1 MVIII
6 KGLQVVKFDFS
17 DPIFSF
23 DETRDCHRLALLL
36 GSRYFKDCWHLK
48 TREAERWLSKKHTL
62 NSRRKVIWYVTVFD
76 GSMYTLW
83 SQSCSHFG
91 SAPYLDPYY
100 FGCALQW

>member
-36 GSRYFKDCWHLK
+36 GSRYFKDC
-48 TREAERWLSKKHTL
+48 
-62 NSRRKVIWYVTVFD
+62 
-76 GSMYTLW
+76 
-83 SQSCSHFG
+83 
-91 SAPYLDPYY
+91 
-100 FGCALQW
+100 

>member
-1 MVIII
+1 MFIII

-48 TREAERWLSKKHTL
+48 PEELNADSLKKHTL
-62 NSRRKVIWYVTVFD
+62 NSRRKVI
-76 GSMYTLW
+76 
-83 SQSCSHFG
+83 
-91 SAPYLDPYY
+91 
-100 FGCALQW
+100 